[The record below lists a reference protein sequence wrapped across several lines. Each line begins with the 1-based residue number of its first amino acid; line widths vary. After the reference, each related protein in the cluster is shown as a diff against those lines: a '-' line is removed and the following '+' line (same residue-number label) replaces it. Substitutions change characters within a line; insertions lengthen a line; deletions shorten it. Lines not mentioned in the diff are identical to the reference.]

1 MKTGLKPIS
10 LMQNFMQ
17 KGSFFKRLFFVLAFV
32 ILSSLVFLGL
42 LMMIFVSGFWSR
54 ECIESLQSDAI
65 SMASFVGSFYESGK
79 LDDLNSPEGENSAIL
94 ICSALS
100 RLSES
105 SNSTI
110 FICDLEGKPILSKEM
125 LSDDMTEIVS
135 EPSTN
140 GIIVTRELIESI
152 GPEGFGGAGR
162 YSSSIEKY
170 FVGAMPVYSGNSL
183 KAIVIAAQP
192 VGIAFRPYFLSVLYI
207 FLIAAFCALIVGLVS
222 VYIISDSVTK
232 PLNLMSQAIK
242 QYAEGNFAYRL
253 PVRGDDEISTLC
265 ASINYMAGALAALE
279 ESRRSFVANVSHE
292 LKTPMT
298 SIAGFI
304 DGILDG
310 TIDEKNQKHY
320 LRIVSAEVNR
330 LSRLVTSMLNL
341 SKIETGEVQLK
352 PKTFNIGEQ
361 VLKAMLTFEKP
372 ISDKRINVTGLDKIG
387 SVYVNADEDM
397 IYQVIFNLIDNAV
410 KFTNEG
416 GTISV
421 SIFERNDGIEL
432 SVRNTGSYIP
442 KEEIGNIFDRF
453 YKVDKSRS
461 LDAKSAGLGL
471 YIVKSI
477 VEMHGGNI
485 KVTSIKDQYT
495 EFLVFIPS
503 NNTEPLGYN

>member
-1 MKTGLKPIS
+1 
-10 LMQNFMQ
+10 
-17 KGSFFKRLFFVLAFV
+17 
-32 ILSSLVFLGL
+32 
-42 LMMIFVSGFWSR
+42 
-54 ECIESLQSDAI
+54 
-65 SMASFVGSFYESGK
+65 
-79 LDDLNSPEGENSAIL
+79 
-94 ICSALS
+94 
-100 RLSES
+100 
-105 SNSTI
+105 
-110 FICDLEGKPILSKEM
+110 
-125 LSDDMTEIVS
+125 
-135 EPSTN
+135 
-140 GIIVTRELIESI
+140 
-152 GPEGFGGAGR
+152 
-162 YSSSIEKY
+162 
-170 FVGAMPVYSGNSL
+170 
-183 KAIVIAAQP
+183 
-192 VGIAFRPYFLSVLYI
+192 
-207 FLIAAFCALIVGLVS
+207 
-222 VYIISDSVTK
+222 
-232 PLNLMSQAIK
+232 
-242 QYAEGNFAYRL
+242 
-253 PVRGDDEISTLC
+253 
-265 ASINYMAGALAALE
+265 
-279 ESRRSFVANVSHE
+279 
-292 LKTPMT
+292 
-298 SIAGFI
+298 
-304 DGILDG
+304 
-310 TIDEKNQKHY
+310 
-320 LRIVSAEVNR
+320 
-330 LSRLVTSMLNL
+330 MLNL

>member
-1 MKTGLKPIS
+1 
-10 LMQNFMQ
+10 
-17 KGSFFKRLFFVLAFV
+17 
-32 ILSSLVFLGL
+32 
-42 LMMIFVSGFWSR
+42 
-54 ECIESLQSDAI
+54 
-65 SMASFVGSFYESGK
+65 
-79 LDDLNSPEGENSAIL
+79 
-94 ICSALS
+94 
-100 RLSES
+100 
-105 SNSTI
+105 
-110 FICDLEGKPILSKEM
+110 
-125 LSDDMTEIVS
+125 
-135 EPSTN
+135 
-140 GIIVTRELIESI
+140 
-152 GPEGFGGAGR
+152 
-162 YSSSIEKY
+162 
-170 FVGAMPVYSGNSL
+170 MPVYSGNSL

-372 ISDKRINVTGLDKIG
+372 ISDKRINVTGL
-387 SVYVNADEDM
+387 
-397 IYQVIFNLIDNAV
+397 
-410 KFTNEG
+410 T
-416 GTISV
+416 
-421 SIFERNDGIEL
+421 
-432 SVRNTGSYIP
+432 
-442 KEEIGNIFDRF
+442 
-453 YKVDKSRS
+453 
-461 LDAKSAGLGL
+461 KSAAF
-471 YIVKSI
+471 
-477 VEMHGGNI
+477 M
-485 KVTSIKDQYT
+485 
-495 EFLVFIPS
+495 
-503 NNTEPLGYN
+503 